1 MVREDRKSTIKIE
14 QGGRVEEGARGQKWN
29 SRSMREWLK
38 SGSGGNEGGEK
49 NERNDEW
56 KKDEEEF

>member
-1 MVREDRKSTIKIE
+1 M
-14 QGGRVEEGARGQKWN
+14 EEGARGQKWN

>member
-38 SGSGGNEGGEK
+38 SGSGENEGGEK

>member
-1 MVREDRKSTIKIE
+1 MKIE
-14 QGGRVEEGARGQKWN
+14 NQQSRSNKVEGVEEGARGQKWN